1 MRVCA
6 IGILYSQSKSPGL
19 ICFNPFCL
27 IFAAGGKWG
36 TIAVVLVFQKIFS
49 TEKRRVMFRWI
60 LSPAAR
66 TTHPEPPISMP
77 AV

>member
-1 MRVCA
+1 M
-6 IGILYSQSKSPGL
+6 
-19 ICFNPFCL
+19 
-27 IFAAGGKWG
+27 G

-49 TEKRRVMFRWI
+49 TEKRWVMLRWI